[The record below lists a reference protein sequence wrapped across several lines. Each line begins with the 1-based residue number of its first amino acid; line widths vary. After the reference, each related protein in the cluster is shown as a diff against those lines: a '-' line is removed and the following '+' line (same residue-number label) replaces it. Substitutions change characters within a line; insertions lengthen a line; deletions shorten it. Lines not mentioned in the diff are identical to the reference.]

1 MGFSIK
7 FDTVKSGWSIVYIE
21 RLQVIISKNIIFL
34 SLKIDFVLF
43 GLKLNIQVNSYG
55 HVGTVS
61 SPNHTFSLGRLEQ
74 AVNQYFVHIFSL
86 ATLVTDNIPS

>member
-1 MGFSIK
+1 MVNCI
-7 FDTVKSGWSIVYIE
+7 YIE

-34 SLKIDFVLF
+34 SLKIDFVWF

-61 SPNHTFSLGRLEQ
+61 SPNHTFFLGKLDE
-74 AVNQYFVHIFSL
+74 AVYQYFVHIFSL
-86 ATLVTDNIPS
+86 VTLVTDNNPS